1 MFSNEILY
9 WLCLKHMTMSSEK
22 ITIHPH
28 GSLIQRNNCVHET
41 MFAKVEHMKIT
52 YTMIHKIKERIV
64 ITYSTLRYI
73 FSITTIQN
81 YIFHFFTISD
91 CVEIIY

>member
-1 MFSNEILY
+1 
-9 WLCLKHMTMSSEK
+9 MSSEK

-64 ITYSTLRYI
+64 ITKKKKELLLETVKQLKRQHI
-73 FSITTIQN
+73 NCFMSIVNLLLDTK
-81 YIFHFFTISD
+81 S
-91 CVEIIY
+91 